1 MAMVVAAVVAAEAA
15 RAAEA
20 AMAAPTSPSNLR
32 SSRRNGQ
39 PIPARAP
46 LRSANYS
53 AGAANTL
60 PALRLIRGRKRVQTG
75 QSKGGAARWAAVLT
89 NRGARLLFAVAG
101 GMYWYLRG
109 YTGKSRARTGIHWT
123 DPVDPLGYCYTLG
136 PIGVGHW
143 TGRGHALGYTG
154 NHWDT
159 LNRPWTP
166 TGIHREGLRNPQEYT
181 EQDLAT
187 HWDILGHTVFWDQ
200 STDLTDMETYARVF
214 PPGYCQSQGD

>member
-53 AGAANTL
+53 AGAANIL

-75 QSKGGAARWAAVLT
+75 
-89 NRGARLLFAVAG
+89 
-101 GMYWYLRG
+101 
-109 YTGKSRARTGIHWT
+109 
-123 DPVDPLGYCYTLG
+123 
-136 PIGVGHW
+136 
-143 TGRGHALGYTG
+143 
-154 NHWDT
+154 
-159 LNRPWTP
+159 
-166 TGIHREGLRNPQEYT
+166 
-181 EQDLAT
+181 
-187 HWDILGHTVFWDQ
+187 
-200 STDLTDMETYARVF
+200 
-214 PPGYCQSQGD
+214 